1 MAVAAGTLRP
11 GESIWTRINRYSDVL
26 IAAAIS
32 AIVGMMI
39 VPLPEWLLDLLIIVN
54 LSLGLVMLLVAVY
67 SRSALQFSVFP
78 SLLLI
83 TTLFRLG
90 IDISATRL
98 ILLQAHA
105 GQVVSAFGSFVV
117 GGNFVVGVV
126 VFLILVVVNFV
137 VITNGAGRVAEVAAR
152 FTLDAMP
159 GKQMAIDAELNAGVI
174 HEEVARARRRAI
186 QQEADFYGA
195 MDGASKFVK
204 GDAIAAIIIMLINI
218 VGGFVIGVFQL
229 KMPIMNALGSYTLLT
244 VGEGLVSQIPALL
257 ISTATGMIVTRAASE
272 PDSNLGKDV
281 VSQLTAN
288 PRALAIV
295 GSLLGAM
302 AFVPGLPTLPFVGIG
317 GVLVG
322 GAFLLRNNTRA
333 EAMASA
339 QKTPTMSAE
348 PESLG
353 HLLRVDPISV
363 EIGYGLIS
371 LADTDAGG
379 NLLSRVTL
387 VRRQIATDLGIIV
400 PTIRIRDDLQL
411 PADAYVVRLRGV
423 EVARGEVRPNRYLA
437 MNPGT
442 VDARSPDL
450 DGLSAVEPAFGLPAR
465 WISADD
471 KERAE
476 LLGYTVVDPT
486 SVITTHLSEVIRQQ
500 APSILSRQDVQTLL
514 DGVKVEHPALVN
526 ELVPDVMS
534 VGDVQHVLQHL
545 LRERVSLRDMVTVL
559 ETLADYARSVRD
571 PEQLGERVRQALGR
585 AICRQYI
592 GIDGRLG
599 VLTLSPQW
607 QQLLSGA
614 LQQSEGGS
622 TVLVIDA
629 QTGTRLVQALAREM
643 ERVAALGHNP
653 VLLCP
658 ARLRA
663 PLRRFTERSLGSLAL
678 LSYSEVAPQV
688 EVTTLGVVGEAD
700 AR

>member
-1 MAVAAGTLRP
+1 MAVAARALTP
-11 GESIWTRINRYSDVL
+11 GESIWTRLNRYSDVAL
-26 IAAAIS
+26 AVAVA

-39 VPLPEWLLDLLIIVN
+39 VPLPEWLLDVLIIVN
-54 LSLGLVMLLVAVY
+54 LATGLVMLLVAVY
-67 SRSALQFSVFP
+67 ARNALQFSVFP

-83 TTLFRLG
+83 TTLYRLG

-105 GQVVSAFGSFVV
+105 GQVVQAFGTFVV

-174 HEEVARARRRAI
+174 NEEVARARRRAI

-204 GDAIAAIIIMLINI
+204 GDAIAAILIMLINI
-218 VGGFVIGVFQL
+218 VGGFVIGVVQL
-229 KMPIMNALGSYTLLT
+229 KMPVLDALGSYTLLT

-281 VSQLTAN
+281 VAQLTAN

-295 GSLLGAM
+295 GTLLGAM
-302 AFVPGLPTLPFVGIG
+302 ALVPGLPPLPLLGIG
-317 GVLVG
+317 GLLLGLAFVLRRVARG
-322 GAFLLRNNTRA
+322 
-333 EAMASA
+333 EAAAAMGKAPA
-339 QKTPTMSAE
+339 PLAE
-348 PESLG
+348 PESLS

-363 EIGYGLIS
+363 EIGYGLIG
-371 LADTDAGG
+371 LADAAAGG

-411 PADAYVVRLRGV
+411 PADSYVIRLRGV
-423 EVARGEVRPNRYLA
+423 EVARGEVRPNRFLA

-442 VDARSPDL
+442 VEADAPEL
-450 DGLSAVEPAFGLPAR
+450 DGVAALEPAFGLPAR
-465 WISADD
+465 WIASEE

-476 LLGYTVVDPT
+476 MLGYTVVDPT

-514 DGVKVEHPALVN
+514 DGVKAEHPALVN
-526 ELVPDVMS
+526 ELVPELLA

-545 LRERVSLRDMVTVL
+545 VRERVSLRDLVTIL
-559 ETLADYARSVRD
+559 ETLADHARSTRD

-585 AICRQYI
+585 AICRQYL
-592 GIDGRLG
+592 GPDGRLG

-607 QQLLSGA
+607 QQTLNAA

-622 TVLVIDA
+622 AILAVDT
-629 QTGTRLVQALAREM
+629 QTGTRLVQALGREM

-663 PLRRFTERSLGSLAL
+663 PLRRFTERTLSSLAIL
-678 LSYSEVAPQV
+678 AYSEVAPQV
-688 EVTTLGVVGEAD
+688 EVTTLGVIGDAD